1 MEIPDIQ
8 VRAELRLEKAKNKTN
23 KTQYFI
29 LEVIDEKFVDIS
41 VPRIKTPMRPSW
53 RLPEQE
59 SFCVDLSYCSIDF
72 FIHRSQI
79 FPAHF
84 SGEDQTAVLVYISC
98 PGLVEDIVAD
108 YIFKILHLRRNQSP
122 DLGQLV
128 DGPELVVVEALIDM
142 TGLVGDITTEPVL
155 NTRQRP
161 RERPL

>member
-8 VRAELRLEKAKNKTN
+8 VRAELRLGKAETKTN

-41 VPRIKTPMRPSW
+41 VPRIKAPVRPSW

-72 FIHRSQI
+72 LIHRGQV
-79 FPAHF
+79 FPPDF
-84 SGEDQTAVLVYISC
+84 SRKDQSTVLVYISC
-98 PGLVEDIVAD
+98 PGLVENIVAD
-108 YIFKILHLRRNQSP
+108 NIFKILHLRRNQSP

-128 DGPELVVVEALIDM
+128 DGPELVVVEVLIDM
-142 TGLVGDITTEPVL
+142 TGLVGDVATEPVL
-155 NTRQRP
+155 NPSQRP
-161 RERPL
+161 RERSL